1 MKEENPIVEGIEVA
15 EEVVVEL
22 VKAPFK
28 IADKLF
34 DWMTGN

>member
-1 MKEENPIVEGIEVA
+1 MKEIIQAG

-28 IADKLF
+28 IAGELF

>member
-1 MKEENPIVEGIEVA
+1 MSKENPIVEIVEVA
-15 EEVVVEL
+15 EDVVVEV

-34 DWMTGN
+34 DWMIGN

>member
-1 MKEENPIVEGIEVA
+1 MKEENSAVEVIEVV
-15 EEVVVEL
+15 EEVVVEI

-34 DWMTGN
+34 DWMTGG

>member
-1 MKEENPIVEGIEVA
+1 MKEIIEVG

-28 IADKLF
+28 IASDLF
-34 DWMTGN
+34 DWMFGNDY

>member
-1 MKEENPIVEGIEVA
+1 MKEYIEEG

-22 VKAPFK
+22 IKAPFK

-34 DWMTGN
+34 GWLTGDED

>member
-1 MKEENPIVEGIEVA
+1 MSQENPIVEVVEAA

-34 DWMTGN
+34 DWMIGN